1 MTTDDRSPEM
11 KRRGTAYH
19 EAGHAV
25 AALDAEFRFRAVSLR
40 PEDIGE
46 SPYRHGGVL
55 DIELP
60 SPGRAGLIPARR
72 GRPLAALAEREETG
86 GARGWLADRMEIEN
100 HVAIGGTTGARA
112 NYKWQAARKARALL
126 KVRWAEVRAI
136 AEALLEHE
144 RLEYEQVARI
154 AAAARG
160 ST

>member
-1 MTTDDRSPEM
+1 
-11 KRRGTAYH
+11 
-19 EAGHAV
+19 
-25 AALDAEFRFRAVSLR
+25 
-40 PEDIGE
+40 
-46 SPYRHGGVL
+46 
-55 DIELP
+55 
-60 SPGRAGLIPARR
+60 
-72 GRPLAALAEREETG
+72 
-86 GARGWLADRMEIEN
+86 MEIEN